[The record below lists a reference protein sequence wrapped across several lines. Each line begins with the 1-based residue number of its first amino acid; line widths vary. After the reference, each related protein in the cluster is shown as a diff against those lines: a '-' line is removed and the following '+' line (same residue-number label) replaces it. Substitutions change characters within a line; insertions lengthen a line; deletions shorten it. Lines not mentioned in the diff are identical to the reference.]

1 MPLPLKVA
9 TEDSTFTLKANV
21 NKHLIRDEGLGVT
34 AALRPWLGPASIA
47 GLCLLLS
54 VLGDSGRSVFRYE
67 RSALLAGELWR
78 LLSAHLVHL
87 SFGHVVLNLAAL
99 AVMAA
104 LLDGV
109 LETAEWFWLGLVAA
123 LAIDAGLFLFSPE
136 VQWYVG
142 LSGVLHGWLAAGAL
156 RLAFA
161 GSGLGPVLLVGIAAK
176 IAWEQWAGPLPFSE
190 SSSGGPVVVDAHLYG
205 ALGGAAAM
213 LCTIAFRGRPAKL

>member
-1 MPLPLKVA
+1 MA
-9 TEDSTFTLKANV
+9 TEDSTFTRKANV
-21 NKHLIRDEGLGVT
+21 NKQSIRNESPGVT
-34 AALRPWLGPASIA
+34 PALRPWLGPGAIA
-47 GLCLLLS
+47 AVCLVLS
-54 VLGDSGRSVFRYE
+54 VLGDGGRTACRYE

-99 AVMAA
+99 GVMAA

-109 LETAEWFWLGLVAA
+109 LETAEWFWLGVVAA
-123 LAIDAGLFLFSPE
+123 LAIDAGLFFFSPE

-161 GSGLGPVLLVGIAAK
+161 GSKLGPVLLIGMAAK

-205 ALGGAAAM
+205 ALGGGAAM
-213 LCTIAFRGRPAKL
+213 LLTIAFRGRPAKL